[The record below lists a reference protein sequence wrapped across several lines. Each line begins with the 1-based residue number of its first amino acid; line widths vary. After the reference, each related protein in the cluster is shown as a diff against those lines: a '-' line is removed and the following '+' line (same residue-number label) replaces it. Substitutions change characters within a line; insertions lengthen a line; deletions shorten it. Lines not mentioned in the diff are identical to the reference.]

1 MRKVLLIA
9 GVCLAVISPNMQAF
23 AEDTENTPCE
33 ITVIEEQ
40 RYDYSAQLLEKI
52 KLQRDSI
59 YNALNLTPSQ
69 IKCKNEIDKKRYEEL
84 MPQLKKLCYL
94 NRKIEAA
101 GQSGDIGKVKAI
113 QNEYKPVKKCIRS
126 ISEKYDKE
134 FMKILNS
141 SQKEK
146 YRMIRKL
153 KRTDLKKQQK
163 IQQNGKKQS
172 DLRPF
177 GEKISQ
183 PAYTEKMKKENSLW
197 NKIKCKCKKSG
208 S

>member
-1 MRKVLLIA
+1 MKKVLLIT
-9 GVCLAVISPNMQAF
+9 GLCLAVISPNIQAF
-23 AEDTENTPCE
+23 AQDTENTPCE
-33 ITVIEEQ
+33 ITIIEEQ
-40 RYDYSAQLLEKI
+40 RYDYSSQLLEKI

-84 MPQLKKLCYL
+84 MPQLKKLCCL

-101 GQSGDIGKVKAI
+101 GKAGDLAKVKAI
-113 QNEYKPVKKCIRS
+113 RNEYKPVKQSMMKIC
-126 ISEKYDKE
+126 EKYDKE
-134 FMKILNS
+134 FMEILNS
-141 SQKEK
+141 DQRAK

-163 IQQNGKKQS
+163 IHKNGKKQS

-183 PAYTEKMKKENSLW
+183 PAYTEKLKKENSLW